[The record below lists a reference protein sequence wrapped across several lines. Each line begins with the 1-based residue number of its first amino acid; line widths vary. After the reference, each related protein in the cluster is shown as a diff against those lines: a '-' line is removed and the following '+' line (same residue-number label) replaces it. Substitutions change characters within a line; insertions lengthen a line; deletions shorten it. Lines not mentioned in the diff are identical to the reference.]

1 MKRDAPHAAG
11 TGKAAP
17 PFEDLSD
24 EELAARIGNGCEHS
38 FQVLMTRHVNMHL
51 AFAERLIGVRAEAE
65 DIVQDA
71 FAKLWLHADKFDPAK
86 SKFTTWFYRVVMNR
100 CLDVKRKKKPEA
112 LPGGF
117 EKKDDTPTADEKIA
131 KKEQG
136 KIIQKAL
143 SQIPDRQRVAITLCY
158 FEELSNKEAA
168 EVLGLNIKA
177 LESLLTRG
185 RKNLEGLLKDRLE
198 G

>member
-1 MKRDAPHAAG
+1 VHREARKSDG
-11 TGKAAP
+11 TGEEASQL
-17 PFEDLSD
+17 EDLSD
-24 EELAARIGNGCEHS
+24 EALAARIAEGSGQS

-51 AFAERLIGVRAEAE
+51 AFAERIMGNRVEAE

-100 CLDVKRKKKPEA
+100 CLDVKRKKKPVA
-112 LPGGF
+112 LPEDF
-117 EKKDDTPTADEKIA
+117 EKADDRATPDENYSKT
-131 KKEQG
+131 QRG
-136 KIIQKAL
+136 KVIQKAL
-143 SQIPDRQRVAITLCY
+143 KEIPDRQRVAITLCY

-168 EVLGLNIKA
+168 EVLGLKLKA

-185 RKNLEGLLKDRLE
+185 RKNLEGLLKEVL
-198 G
+198 

>member
-1 MKRDAPHAAG
+1 MHRDARKPAG
-11 TGKAAP
+11 TGDAASQLQ
-17 PFEDLSD
+17 DLSD
-24 EELAARIGNGCEHS
+24 EILAARIAEGSEGA

-51 AFAERLIGVRAEAE
+51 AFAERLMGNRVEAE

-71 FAKLWLHADKFDPAK
+71 FAKLWLNADKFDADK

-100 CLDVKRKKKPEA
+100 CLDVKRKKKPVA
-112 LPGGF
+112 LPENF
-117 EKKDDTPTADEKIA
+117 EKADDKANVERDFEKSQ
-131 KKEQG
+131 QG
-136 KIIQKAL
+136 KVIQKAL
-143 SQIPDRQRVAITLCY
+143 EEIPERQRAAIVLCY

-185 RKNLEGLLKDRLE
+185 RKNLEGLLRQVL
-198 G
+198 